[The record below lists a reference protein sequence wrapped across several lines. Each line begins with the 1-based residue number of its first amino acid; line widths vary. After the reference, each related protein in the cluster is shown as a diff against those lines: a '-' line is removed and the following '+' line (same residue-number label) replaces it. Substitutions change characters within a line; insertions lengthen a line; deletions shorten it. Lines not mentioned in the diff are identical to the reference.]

1 MKTYIYIYTPF
12 VRHIYGDLEDD
23 YDKIIFYQYDYPAM
37 SCNDRG
43 MLLLGGWEPW
53 EWHPKT
59 MRQPWGFDGIFKILS
74 HVHSPCWLIISS
86 GVTLSNIHWG

>member
-23 YDKIIFYQYDYPAM
+23 YDKIIYQYDYPAK

-43 MLLLGGWEPW
+43 MLLLGGW
-53 EWHPKT
+53 
-59 MRQPWGFDGIFKILS
+59 
-74 HVHSPCWLIISS
+74 
-86 GVTLSNIHWG
+86 